1 MITKIS
7 EKIFNIKTFFI
18 LILIFNFSQLF
29 SDDDIYLLMPEP
41 KTERENPIF
50 SNLIMIKFKQ
60 NYSFDFIKNFLSK
73 INAQKI
79 EAFLPPEK
87 SFTMNPFY
95 INSQSLKNQNL
106 EEIIS
111 REEPLLRSYFVQYNN
126 QKNPEDICRELLLHS
141 NIVELAEPVVSDELL
156 GIPNDA
162 MAGMQ
167 TMLSTISAFD
177 AWDYFQ
183 GDSNIIIG
191 ISDVGMLQDHIDLT
205 NSIAPNYSDLP
216 NGQDDD
222 GNGFVDDYR
231 GCNLAFF
238 EDNSSAGNTYHSNDH
253 GTKAAGIAGAT
264 YNNLIGIAGVGAKCR
279 IFPIKIAPKNSTNL
293 LYSYRSIL
301 YAAQRGLKVLNCSWG
316 RNKRPSGF
324 DMDIINYAISRDVA
338 IVASGG
344 NNGNSEIFYPAG
356 YDGVLGVGEV
366 DQSDQITGSS
376 SYGSHV
382 RIMAPGTGNWV
393 TDNNIDG
400 FSQNF
405 GGTSAAAPVIS
416 GAVAFARAKYPNLNA
431 VQALE
436 FTRLCVDDISDKNTF
451 FEKIIPGRINLLKII
466 ETDPMSLVAI
476 KPKSIIFK
484 HTDGE
489 VSDRFNPGDT
499 ALLVIKAKNYLGEGK
514 KIDFSLSTVDDDYN
528 SIQVLNQKVSI
539 EFIQP
544 DSEFEI
550 NYFSF
555 KILKNEIRK
564 IFLRVDISN
573 ESGYKDFFLIPFYP
587 TNEVTTF
594 ENDAFKFSMG
604 DRGSVGFSGK
614 SPNLR
619 GEGVVLK
626 EIGNQIWNAGFY
638 ATAESSKSV
647 SSLWGNSQGSDF
659 ASLKPFTKP
668 QKNISIFDDSFAFS
682 SDRIG
687 IEVNQEVF
695 LPAGNSTVA
704 KILVNIKNTNDE
716 EIKDFAAGYYF
727 DWDVGLSSD
736 SNKVRIF
743 TEAISDMPN
752 SEKISAELVEYAR
765 EIPIYC
771 GCASYSID
779 GIAQA
784 AGFKMPDR
792 FDLEHQIMALNSG
805 TAFQFSGISD
815 IGMVVGVKFP
825 GLFPSKSTKSFNFL
839 FGCSKNLSDLASQFR
854 NKLLS
859 AEYGYY
865 EKKQVVNIYPV
876 PARDKIN
883 LIFNSFL
890 FNDLDIKIFD
900 LTGNLI
906 IYNHYTDVSDKT
918 YVLNVESL
926 NSGIYFIQIITGSQ
940 RYIEKIIIL
949 K

>member
-1 MITKIS
+1 MIKIS
-7 EKIFNIKTFFI
+7 EIIFNKRTLFI
-18 LILIFNFSQLF
+18 LLLIFSANQLF
-29 SDDDIYLLMPEP
+29 SNENYLSESEQ
-41 KTERENPIF
+41 KTGKENPIF
-50 SNLIMIKFKQ
+50 SNIIMIKFKQ
-60 NYSFDFIKNFLSK
+60 NYSKDFINNFLSK
-73 INAQKI
+73 IGIQKL
-79 EAFLPPEK
+79 EAFLKPEQ

-106 EEIIS
+106 EDIIL
-111 REEPLLRSYFVQYNN
+111 REEPLLRSYFVEYNST
-126 QKNPEDICRELLLHS
+126 KNPEDICKDLLLHS
-141 NIVELAEPVVSDELL
+141 DIVEQAEPVVYDELL

-162 MAGMQ
+162 IAGMQ
-167 TMLSTISAFD
+167 TMLSTIKAFE
-177 AWDYFQ
+177 AWDYFE
-183 GDSNIIIG
+183 GDSNIVIG

-205 NSIAPNYSDLP
+205 NSIAPNYADIP
-216 NGQDDD
+216 NLQDDD

-238 EDNSSAGNTYHSNDH
+238 EDNSIAGNTYHSNDH

-324 DMDIINYAISRDVA
+324 DIDIINYAISRDVA
-338 IVASGG
+338 IVAAGG

-356 YDGVLGVGEV
+356 YEGVLGVGEV
-366 DQSDQITGSS
+366 DQSDQITGTSN
-376 SYGSHV
+376 YGSHV

-416 GAVAFARAKYPNLNA
+416 AAVAFARAKYPYLNA

-451 FEKIIPGRINLLKII
+451 FEKIIPGRINLLKIV
-466 ETDPMSLVAI
+466 ETDPMTLFAI
-476 KPKSIIFK
+476 KPKSSIFK

-489 VSDRFNPGDT
+489 ISDRFNPGDT
-499 ALLVIKAKNYLGEGK
+499 AILIIKAKNYLGEGK
-514 KIDFSLSTVDDDYN
+514 NIDFVLSTVDDDYN

-539 EFIQP
+539 DLIQP
-544 DSEFEI
+544 DTEFEI
-550 NYFSF
+550 SSFSF
-555 KILKNEIRK
+555 KVVKSETRK

-587 TNEVTTF
+587 TNEITTF

-604 DRGSVGFSGK
+604 DRGSVGFAGK

-626 EIGNQIWNAGFY
+626 GIGNQIWNAGFY
-638 ATAESSKSV
+638 ATAAPSKSV

-659 ASLKPFTKP
+659 ASLKPFIKP

-687 IEVNQEVF
+687 LEVTQEVF

-704 KILVNIKNTNDE
+704 KISVNIKNINDE
-716 EIKDFAAGYYF
+716 DIYDLAAGYYF
-727 DWDVGLSSD
+727 DWDIGPSSD

-743 TEAISDMPN
+743 SEAISDIPN
-752 SEKISAELVEYAR
+752 SENITAELVEYAR
-765 EIPIYC
+765 EMPIYC
-771 GCASYSID
+771 ACASYSTV

-784 AGFKMPDR
+784 AGFKIPDSFTR
-792 FDLEHQIMALNSG
+792 EHQFMALNSG
-805 TAFQFSGISD
+805 TTFQFSGIAD
-815 IGMVVGVKFP
+815 IGMVVGIKFP
-825 GLFPSKSTKSFNFL
+825 GLFQMKSVKSFDFL

-859 AEYGYY
+859 TEFSLTS
-865 EKKQVVNIYPV
+865 KTQLVNISPV

-883 LIFNSFL
+883 LTFNHLLSNNL
-890 FNDLDIKIFD
+890 EIKLFD

-906 IYNHYTDVSDKT
+906 IHNHFRDVSEKT

-926 NSGIYFIQIITGSQ
+926 NSGIYFIQIIAGSQ
-940 RYIEKIIIL
+940 RYFEKIIIL
-949 K
+949 N

>member
-7 EKIFNIKTFFI
+7 EKIFNISILFFI
-18 LILIFNFSQLF
+18 ILLINPSKIF
-29 SDDDIYLLMPEP
+29 SDDIKLLLPEP
-41 KTERENPIF
+41 KSDRDNPIF
-50 SNLIMIKFKQ
+50 SNIIMIKFKE
-60 NYSFDFIKNFLSK
+60 NYSLDFINNFLSK
-73 INAQKI
+73 INAKKI
-79 EAFLPPEK
+79 EAFLKPEH
-87 SFTMNPFY
+87 SFTMNPSY

-106 EEIIS
+106 EEIIL

-126 QKNPEDICRELLLHS
+126 SKNPEDICKELLLEN
-141 NIVELAEPVVSDELL
+141 NIVEQAEPIVSDELL

-167 TMLSTISAFD
+167 TMLTNIKAFD
-177 AWDYFQ
+177 SWDYFQ
-183 GDSNIIIG
+183 GDSNIVIG

-205 NSIAPNYSDLP
+205 NSIAPNYGDIP
-216 NGQDDD
+216 NGLDDD

-238 EDNSSAGNTYHSNDH
+238 EDNSTVGNTYHSNDH

-264 YNNLIGIAGVGAKCR
+264 YNNFIGIAGVGAKCR
-279 IFPIKIAPKNSTNL
+279 IFPIKIAPKNSSNL

-344 NNGNSEIFYPAG
+344 NDGNSEIFYPAG

-366 DQSDQITGSS
+366 DQSDQITGTS
-376 SYGSHV
+376 SYGVHV

-416 GAVAFARAKYPNLNA
+416 AAVAFARAKYPYLNA

-436 FTRLCVDDISDKNTF
+436 FTRLCVDDISEKNTF

-466 ETDPMSLVAI
+466 ETDPMSLIAI
-476 KPKSIIFK
+476 KPKSIIFQ

-489 VSDRFNPGDT
+489 VSNRFNSGDT
-499 ALLVIKAKNYLGEGK
+499 AILSIKAKNYLGEGK
-514 KIDFSLSTVDDDYN
+514 KIDFILSTVDDDYN
-528 SIQVLNQKVSI
+528 SIDIIISKVSLDL
-539 EFIQP
+539 IQP

-550 NYFSF
+550 GEFVF
-555 KILKNEIRK
+555 KIARTETRK
-564 IFLRVDISN
+564 IFLRIDISN

-587 TNEVTTF
+587 TNEITTF
-594 ENDAFKFSMG
+594 ENDAFKFSVG
-604 DRGSVGFSGK
+604 DRGSIGFAGK
-614 SPNLR
+614 SPNLK

-626 EIGNQIWNAGFY
+626 GFGNQIWNAGFY

-659 ASLKPFTKP
+659 ASLKPFMKP
-668 QKNISIFDDSFAFS
+668 QINISIFDDSFAFS
-682 SDRIG
+682 SERIG
-687 IEVNQEVF
+687 IKVTQEVL

-704 KILVNIKNTNDE
+704 KILVNIENTNDYD
-716 EIKDFAAGYYF
+716 ISDLAAGYYF
-727 DWDVGLSSD
+727 DWDIGPSSD

-743 TEAISDMPN
+743 NEAISDIPN
-752 SEKISAELVEYAR
+752 SDNISAELVEYAR

-771 GCASYSID
+771 GCAAYSKD

-784 AGFKMPDR
+784 AGFKIPDS
-792 FDLEHQIMALNSG
+792 FTPEYQIMALNSA

-815 IGMVVGVKFP
+815 IGMVVGMKFP
-825 GLFPSKSTKSFNFL
+825 GLFQAKSSKSFDFL
-839 FGCSKNLSDLASQFR
+839 FGCSNNITDLALQFR

-859 AEYGYY
+859 AEFSFDD
-865 EKKQVVNIYPV
+865 KTQFVNVYPV
-876 PARDKIN
+876 PANDKIN
-883 LIFNSFL
+883 LSFNSHIS
-890 FNDLDIKIFD
+890 NSLDIKLLD

-906 IYNHYTDVSDKT
+906 IHNHYAEVTNKIFSLDVR
-918 YVLNVESL
+918 NL
-926 NSGIYFIQIITGSQ
+926 NSGIYFLQIIYDNKSYFD
-940 RYIEKIIIL
+940 RIIIL